1 MERREEYTELQTKI
15 LAARRVWKRS
25 LFWTGFAIVLIGL
38 LAILVGGSI
47 VDWLMPLPSA
57 VRVVFLVGIVGTT
70 IYLLYRYLIV
80 PIRAALSPR
89 DVALNVE
96 QSHPDLEDRLVSAV
110 QFGSRETDDPI
121 EAHMLQRLL
130 TDTVDR
136 IKGIDFKATVDHSR
150 TRKYMGIAALVIAAC
165 GLLTLLFPTETQTSL
180 MRLFVPW
187 EKTDPI
193 MTTKV
198 EVTPGDARILRG
210 KSLPIAVTVTG
221 KDADKV
227 VLTYYDK
234 DNPPTAE
241 NEGSKQEINMLQNP
255 DDKHGFGYEIFNIEK
270 DMEYFVVANETTS
283 ESFTVEVFEMPRV
296 EDVSVSYTYPEYT
309 DLSPVVQQGSGD
321 IKAIVGTTAE
331 IRFTTNKAIQK
342 ATFTMKSKKDAAPT
356 EDVGESDTAA
366 SNSLEMTIA
375 DGNTLTTTIEVLND
389 GKYTVDLFCI
399 DEFQNEI
406 PIEYSIKAIP
416 DKPPEVVVKEPGRDV
431 KATKLEEVKIVAEAK
446 DDFGVE
452 ELNLKYRIGA
462 GELKEIALEATG
474 ELGTDM
480 QFGKK
485 VRNGTY
491 TFYLEEFDIEPG
503 QVISYYAHAVDN
515 NTLTGPSEAR
525 SDIYFIE
532 IKPFNQRYEDQE
544 PMDMEGMPNPMTG
557 LIALQ
562 KQVIRETWSHVNNQP
577 KIATEE
583 FASDVKKTSQKQGE
597 VKDKTQEVVDNFSM
611 QMQEQP
617 VPPEIMMNLEE
628 AIDKMGEAMDELNAT
643 KPMAAIPPEQAAL
656 ELLNKVDLEM
666 PKVLQQA
673 RSNQPQMAENL
684 EMELEDLQNEL
695 EQNQEELE
703 EQLQEQTQQMLDQ
716 AREMLEQQQNLNEQ
730 SQEMGKQDQPS
741 PSDMQQNSQQQGQ
754 LSQQAEQ
761 MSQQLGQMQGNAQDP
776 QQQRLAQAGQ
786 SMQQASEQMQ
796 QASQGMQQ
804 QEPQMSAAKG
814 EKAEERLE
822 EAIEQL
828 EKASSEFTDNAL
840 ERAAQQLQ
848 QMTEEQSQVQ
858 QQTQELR
865 NRSQQQGGMSAE
877 DYREASELANQ
888 QRQLQRDLESF
899 EENLDNVQ
907 EQLNEENPEAAE
919 NVADASERLAEEQT
933 SEDMATAQRALQW
946 RSLQSADLNQQEVVE
961 TLEQAQADLQQAR
974 ANMAQTEEE
983 QLEAALEQL
992 ETFEEQMQDMQR
1004 EQEGMEG
1011 QEQSEAQ
1018 QQREQQLAEQNQQ
1031 LMERMQEAQEAMQ
1044 NAQEGQQPGQE
1055 GQQPGQEGQ
1064 QPGQEGQQPGQEGHT
1079 ENETDMARGGVES
1092 YREIKELWLEML
1104 DSMQPTSRSN
1114 RSRPLPNYELSIRA
1128 LQKLETA
1135 LEDRLNSLQEKKQ
1148 LTQVAKEDVPPEYRK
1163 LVDKYYESLA
1173 K

>member
-25 LFWTGFAIVLIGL
+25 LFWTGAAIVLIGL

-57 VRVVFLVGIVGTT
+57 VRIVLLVGIVGAT
-70 IYLLYRYLIV
+70 IYLLYRHLIV
-80 PIRAALSPR
+80 PIRAALSLR

-150 TRKYMGIAALVIAAC
+150 TRKYVGIAALVIAAC

-180 MRLFVPW
+180 MRLLVPW

-198 EVTPGDARILRG
+198 DVTPGDARILRG
-210 KSLPIAVTVTG
+210 KSLPIKVTVTG

-227 VLTYYDK
+227 VLAYYDK

-241 NEGSKQEINMLQNP
+241 DEGSKQEINMLQNP
-255 DDKHGFGYEIFNIEK
+255 DDKRGFAYEIFNIEK
-270 DMEYFVVANETTS
+270 EMEYYVVANETTS

-321 IKAIVGTTAE
+321 IKAIVGTSAE

-342 ATFTMKSKKDAAPT
+342 ATFTMQSKKKAATT
-356 EDVGESDTAA
+356 EDVGESDTA
-366 SNSLEMTIA
+366 STNSLEMTIA
-375 DGNTLTTTIEVLND
+375 DGNTLTTTIEVTEN

-399 DEFQNEI
+399 DEFHNEI

-416 DKPPEVVVKEPGRDV
+416 DKPPKVVVKEPGRDV
-431 KATKLEEVKIVAEAK
+431 KATKLEEVKIVAEAT

-462 GELKEIALEATG
+462 GELKEVALEATG
-474 ELGTDM
+474 EFAVEATDM
-480 QFGKK
+480 QSGKK
-485 VRNGTY
+485 VRSGTY

-532 IKPFNQRYEDQE
+532 VKPFNRRYEDQE
-544 PMDMEGMPNPMTG
+544 PMDMEGMPNPMPG

-562 KQVIRETWSHVNNQP
+562 KQVIRETWTHVNSQP
-577 KIATEE
+577 EIATEE
-583 FASDVKKTSQKQGE
+583 FASDVKKTAEKQGE

-611 QMQEQP
+611 QMQEQSI
-617 VPPEIMMNLEE
+617 PPEIMMNLEE
-628 AIDKMGEAMDELNAT
+628 AVDKMGEAMDELNAT
-643 KPMAAIPPEQAAL
+643 KPMEAIPPEQAAL
-656 ELLNKVDLEM
+656 ELLIKVDLEM

-695 EQNQEELE
+695 EQNQEELD

-730 SQEMGKQDQPS
+730 SQEMGRQDQPS

-754 LSQQAEQ
+754 LSQQAQQ

-804 QEPQMSAAKG
+804 QQPQMSAAKG

-828 EKASSEFTDNAL
+828 EKASAEFTDNAL

-865 NRSQQQGGMSAE
+865 NRSQQQGGMSTE
-877 DYREASELANQ
+877 DYRQASELANQ
-888 QRQLQRDLESF
+888 QRQLQRDLESL
-899 EENLDNVQ
+899 EENLDNLQ
-907 EQLNEENPEAAE
+907 EQLNQENPEAAE
-919 NVADASERLAEEQT
+919 NVADASERLSQEQT
-933 SEDMATAQRALQW
+933 AEDMATAQRALQW

-1011 QEQSEAQ
+1011 QEQSEEQ

-1031 LMERMQEAQEAMQ
+1031 LTERMQEAQEAMQ

-1064 QPGQEGQQPGQEGHT
+1064 T
-1079 ENETDMARGGVES
+1079 ENDTEMARGGVES

-1104 DSMQPTSRSN
+1104 DSMQPPSRSN
-1114 RSRPLPNYELSIRA
+1114 RSRPLPNYELAIRS
-1128 LQKLETA
+1128 LQKLESA
-1135 LEDRLNSLQEKKQ
+1135 LEERLNQLQEKKQ

-1163 LVDKYYESLA
+1163 LVDNYYESLA

>member
-25 LFWTGFAIVLIGL
+25 LFWTGAAIVLIGL

-57 VRVVFLVGIVGTT
+57 VRIVLLVGIVGAT
-70 IYLLYRYLIV
+70 IYLLYRHLIV
-80 PIRAALSPR
+80 PIRAALSLR

-150 TRKYMGIAALVIAAC
+150 TRKYVGIAALVIAAC

-180 MRLFVPW
+180 MRLLVPW

-198 EVTPGDARILRG
+198 DVTPGDARILRG
-210 KSLPIAVTVTG
+210 KSLPIKVTVTG

-227 VLTYYDK
+227 VLAYYDK

-241 NEGSKQEINMLQNP
+241 DEGSKQEINMLQNP
-255 DDKHGFGYEIFNIEK
+255 DDKRGFAYEIFNIEK
-270 DMEYFVVANETTS
+270 EMEYYVVANETTS

-321 IKAIVGTTAE
+321 IKAIVGTSAE

-342 ATFTMKSKKDAAPT
+342 ATFTMQSKKKAATT
-356 EDVGESDTAA
+356 EDVGESDTA
-366 SNSLEMTIA
+366 STNSLEMTIA
-375 DGNTLTTTIEVLND
+375 DGNTLTTTIEVTEN

-399 DEFQNEI
+399 DEFHNEI

-416 DKPPEVVVKEPGRDV
+416 DKPPKVVVKEPGRDV
-431 KATKLEEVKIVAEAK
+431 KATKLEEVKIVAEAT

-462 GELKEIALEATG
+462 GELKEVALEATG
-474 ELGTDM
+474 EFAVEATDM
-480 QFGKK
+480 QSGKK
-485 VRNGTY
+485 VRSGTY

-532 IKPFNQRYEDQE
+532 VKPFNRRYEDQE
-544 PMDMEGMPNPMTG
+544 PMDMEGMPNPMPG

-562 KQVIRETWSHVNNQP
+562 KQVIRETWTHVNSQP
-577 KIATEE
+577 EIATEE
-583 FASDVKKTSQKQGE
+583 FASDVKKTAEKQGE

-611 QMQEQP
+611 QMQEQSI
-617 VPPEIMMNLEE
+617 PPEIMMNLEE
-628 AIDKMGEAMDELNAT
+628 AVDKMGEAMDELNAT
-643 KPMAAIPPEQAAL
+643 KPMEAIPPEQAAL
-656 ELLNKVDLEM
+656 ELLIKVDLEM

-695 EQNQEELE
+695 EQNQEELD

-730 SQEMGKQDQPS
+730 SQEMGRQDQPS

-754 LSQQAEQ
+754 LSQQAQQ

-804 QEPQMSAAKG
+804 QQPQMSAAKG

-828 EKASSEFTDNAL
+828 EKASAEFTDNAL

-865 NRSQQQGGMSAE
+865 NRSQQQGGMSTE
-877 DYREASELANQ
+877 DYRQASELANQ
-888 QRQLQRDLESF
+888 QRQLQRDLESL
-899 EENLDNVQ
+899 EENLDNLQ
-907 EQLNEENPEAAE
+907 EQLNQENPEAAE
-919 NVADASERLAEEQT
+919 NVADASERLSQEQT
-933 SEDMATAQRALQW
+933 AEDMATAQRALQW

-1011 QEQSEAQ
+1011 QEQSEEQ

-1031 LMERMQEAQEAMQ
+1031 LTERMQEAQEAMQ

-1064 QPGQEGQQPGQEGHT
+1064 QPGQEGQT
-1079 ENETDMARGGVES
+1079 ENDTEMARGGVES

-1104 DSMQPTSRSN
+1104 DSMQPPSRSN
-1114 RSRPLPNYELSIRA
+1114 RSRPLPNYELAIRS
-1128 LQKLETA
+1128 LQKLESA
-1135 LEDRLNSLQEKKQ
+1135 LEERLNQLQEKKQ

-1163 LVDKYYESLA
+1163 LVDNYYESLA